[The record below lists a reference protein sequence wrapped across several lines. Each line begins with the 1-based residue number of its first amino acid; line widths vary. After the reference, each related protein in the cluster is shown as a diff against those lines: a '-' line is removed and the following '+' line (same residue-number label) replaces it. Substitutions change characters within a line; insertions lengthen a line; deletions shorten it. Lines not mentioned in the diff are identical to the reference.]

1 MSTTDDPTTNRP
13 LFLVISSDAAALN
26 SVAGDLERRYSAD
39 YEVARAGSAQ
49 RAAEISGQ
57 LAIDGRTVALVLSSL
72 ILSDSDGAEALA
84 LVRAQHPGSLRVFL
98 LQPGNREEAEMVQ
111 RPLQMGLA
119 EHYLLVPMVAPDEGF
134 HAGISE
140 LLAEWARAHQAV
152 LEVAQMVG
160 KTRSQRTHELR
171 DLLARNG
178 LPIGFHDVDTDEG
191 RQILR
196 DAGTDDSA
204 LPVVVTYNGT
214 VLRDP
219 TTTELADAFTGGDT
233 PDWTTF
239 DVAVIGGGPAGL
251 AASVSAASEG
261 LQCFVLDHA
270 AMGGQ
275 AGTTSRIRNYLG
287 FPRGISGQELAQRA
301 FDQAWTFSVAFQF
314 ARSAESIDRT
324 DDCFV
329 IGLSDG
335 IEVKARSVVLAP
347 GADYRRL
354 DVPELEAMVGVGVYY
369 GAAVTEAESMR
380 DREVFVVGG
389 GNSAG
394 QAAVHLSRFAK
405 QVTMVVRNS
414 SLATSMSDYLI
425 REIHVRDNIT
435 ILTNTRV
442 VSGGGAESLEFVELL
457 NDMGELERHEAGGLF
472 VLIGAEPRTEWLPD
486 SILRDEWGYVMTGPE
501 VQASGRWA
509 LERPPLL
516 YETSV
521 PGVFAVGDVRNGSV
535 KRIASAV
542 GEGSVV
548 IQGIHRYL
556 QDP

>member
-1 MSTTDDPTTNRP
+1 
-13 LFLVISSDAAALN
+13 
-26 SVAGDLERRYSAD
+26 
-39 YEVARAGSAQ
+39 
-49 RAAEISGQ
+49 
-57 LAIDGRTVALVLSSL
+57 
-72 ILSDSDGAEALA
+72 
-84 LVRAQHPGSLRVFL
+84 VFI
-98 LQPGNREEAEMVQ
+98 LQPGDREEAEMVQ

-119 EHYLLVPMVAPDEGF
+119 EHYLLIPMVAPDEGF

-140 LLAEWARAHQAV
+140 LLAEWARAHQPV

-160 KTRSQRTHELR
+160 KPRSQRTHELR

-178 LPIGFHDVDTDEG
+178 LPIGFHDVETDEG
-191 RQILR
+191 QRILR
-196 DAGTDDSA
+196 DAGSDDFD

-219 TTTELADAFTGGDT
+219 SDAELADAFTGGDT

-354 DVPELEAMVGVGVYY
+354 DVPELEAMVGAGVYY

-394 QAAVHLSRFAK
+394 QASVHLSKFAK
-405 QVTMVVRNS
+405 RVTMVVRDT
-414 SLATSMSDYLI
+414 SLATSTSDYLI

-435 ILTNTRV
+435 ILTNARV
-442 VSGGGAESLEFVELL
+442 VGGGGAESLEFVELL
-457 NDMGELERHEAGGLF
+457 NDMGERERHEAGGLF
-472 VLIGAEPRTEWLPD
+472 VLIGAEPRTDWLPD
-486 SILRDEWGYVMTGPE
+486 SILRDEWGYILTGPE
-501 VQASGRWA
+501 VQASEEWA

-548 IQGIHRYL
+548 IQGVHRYL
-556 QDP
+556 QDF